1 MVKQVPGGEAID
13 EWEHAQLRSWK
24 NLKMSGTENMNLQW
38 GRAWEVVRI
47 KLWEGAVDF
56 SEEL

>member
-24 NLKMSGTENMNLQW
+24 NLKMSGTKNMNLQ
-38 GRAWEVVRI
+38 
-47 KLWEGAVDF
+47 
-56 SEEL
+56 